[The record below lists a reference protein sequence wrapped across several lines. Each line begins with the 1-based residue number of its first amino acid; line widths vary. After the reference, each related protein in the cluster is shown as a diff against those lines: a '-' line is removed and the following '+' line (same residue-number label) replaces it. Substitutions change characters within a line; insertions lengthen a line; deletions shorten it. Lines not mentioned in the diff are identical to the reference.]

1 MQKNDFL
8 IPIENMV
15 GEFEDFIGVWDNFFP
30 KPLCDDVIAKMEL
43 IISQSSNV
51 MNGNRQFSEKKLG
64 RNDVS
69 FMLND
74 FSAELSNKVNEYLTC
89 CATHYTSEYD
99 QLRQVN
105 IKSFHVKAQK
115 TPPKGGYHVWHYESM
130 SFETSTRELVWMI
143 YLNDMPNGEG
153 ETEFLYQKRRINPKA
168 GRVVIFPAGLTHV
181 HRGLT
186 VYTQNKYILTGWFNK
201 VQV

>member
-1 MQKNDFL
+1 
-8 IPIENMV
+8 
-15 GEFEDFIGVWDNFFP
+15 
-30 KPLCDDVIAKMEL
+30 
-43 IISQSSNV
+43 
-51 MNGNRQFSEKKLG
+51 
-64 RNDVS
+64 
-69 FMLND
+69 
-74 FSAELSNKVNEYLTC
+74 
-89 CATHYTSEYD
+89 
-99 QLRQVN
+99 
-105 IKSFHVKAQK
+105 
-115 TPPKGGYHVWHYESM
+115 M

-143 YLNDMPNGEG
+143 YLNDMPEGEG